1 MGYAKASAA
10 TIKRFTDYSGFALMT
25 NRRIDESLT
34 CDLRPSTFD
43 FRLATFDLR
52 LLTFDLR
59 QATIDSTNV
68 RIISVCANIFVYL
81 RFVKNTDKKHGKNPK
96 RYGCITITLS

>member
-10 TIKRFTDYSGFALMT
+10 TIKRFTDYSGFALM
-25 NRRIDESLT
+25 IL
-34 CDLRPSTFD
+34 
-43 FRLATFDLR
+43 LALGIIKVNFASALAYSQNSPTHQITDSPNHQQF
-52 LLTFDLR
+52 
-59 QATIDSTNV
+59 DSTNV

-96 RYGCITITLS
+96 RYGCITITLP